1 MVAARSYSAL
11 EQDTEGRSQAARWV
25 CGRIRREAGLQ
36 VVHEPR
42 SPPGRGLA
50 PGVALAPGALNGAGA
65 SNQLR
70 ATRGRC
76 ATGPLANQQVR
87 SVYQLAVTDERLT
100 LQALRVAARH
110 LALNACGLMLG
121 AVLVRI

>member
-1 MVAARSYSAL
+1 V
-11 EQDTEGRSQAARWV
+11 RWS
-25 CGRIRREAGLQ
+25 RIRRGEVRPPCHIRCAAG
-36 VVHEPR
+36 
-42 SPPGRGLA
+42 SGAKPGSRLFTNHGRRQAGGLA

-65 SNQLR
+65 SDQLR